1 MAGSHSA
8 WSWVKRSTWTC
19 SSAVPSWSR
28 PGDSPRIR
36 RRRHQGRWKRRSRG
50 GLGRRAICTQ
60 MTRRLWRGVRFD
72 MVWQAQILVN
82 LGIWNDLDLNMS
94 QSNDP
99 RWAKWDGLIHNQ
111 PFVVQMTKIWS
122 PYRPYPYPTPIRQF
136 CTSHWPS
143 LYDGDDP
150 DDPVL
155 VAIVSIVLCFLDALS
170 SLCLIAKGLC
180 AFSSKWCQHIRFGK
194 SHRSQVISKL
204 FPLNIH
210 IYPRSTFEGVKACL
224 QAIQFYKS
232 LRANS
237 VFGALPGGPASEQIC
252 PMPDWAWRNATG
264 ILMDHQCGWETNV
277 GWIWVDVILL
287 LSYSILTKAY

>member
-1 MAGSHSA
+1 
-8 WSWVKRSTWTC
+8 
-19 SSAVPSWSR
+19 
-28 PGDSPRIR
+28 
-36 RRRHQGRWKRRSRG
+36 
-50 GLGRRAICTQ
+50 
-60 MTRRLWRGVRFD
+60 
-72 MVWQAQILVN
+72 
-82 LGIWNDLDLNMS
+82 MS

-122 PYRPYPYPTPIRQF
+122 PYPCPTPIPQF
-136 CTSHWPS
+136 CTNHWPS

-155 VAIVSIVLCFLDALS
+155 VASGCYSFNCSLFSGCLKFTLLDCSGIARLLLKMMSTHTFRKKSSISSHLKTVSP
-170 SLCLIAKGLC
+170 
-180 AFSSKWCQHIRFGK
+180 QH
-194 SHRSQVISKL
+194 SHL
-204 FPLNIH
+204 P
-210 IYPRSTFEGVKACL
+210 STFEGVKPCL

-237 VFGALPGGPASEQIC
+237 VFGALPGGPASEHIC

-264 ILMDHQCGWETNV
+264 ILMDHQCGWDTNV